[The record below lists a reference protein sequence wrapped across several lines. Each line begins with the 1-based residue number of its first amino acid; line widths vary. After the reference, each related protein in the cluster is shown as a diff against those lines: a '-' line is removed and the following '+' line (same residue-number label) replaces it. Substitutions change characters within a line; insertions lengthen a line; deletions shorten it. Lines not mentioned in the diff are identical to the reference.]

1 MCGIQMIG
9 AGLNVYSVLHCGCGE
24 IIYQYLSTSYPTTE
38 EIDVTLEEL
47 RAKPG
52 VPAEIK
58 LLKTK
63 ETLKSKALVQY
74 KRLLKKKKDELAEV
88 INPHIDSI
96 KAAKNNTI
104 AQIKISEEYKTYQ
117 KADSSSNNL
126 SRKFQN
132 KYSLS
137 RYHMRKLLGRANY
150 GRSWMTRPVYM
161 IQRKFRIR
169 L

>member
-1 MCGIQMIG
+1 MG
-9 AGLNVYSVLHCGCGE
+9 AGLNAFSVLHCACGE
-24 IIYQYLSTSYPTTE
+24 IIYQYESSSYPTAE
-38 EIDVTLEEL
+38 EIDVTIEEL

-63 ETLKSKALVQY
+63 ETLKNKSLVVY
-74 KRLLKKKKDELAEV
+74 KRFLNKKKEELNEI
-88 INPHIDSI
+88 INPHLDSI
-96 KAAKNNTI
+96 KAAKQNTI
-104 AQIKISEEYKTYQ
+104 AQIKSSEEYKSYRKIDT
-117 KADSSSNNL
+117 SSNNL

-150 GRSWMTRPVYM
+150 GRSWMTRPIYM